1 LADQPIT
8 IKGTNNGL
16 LISLGAGDWESIELG
31 LFKIIR
37 SRSDFFRG
45 AEVALQV
52 GDRVLER
59 DEIRKLRDKLAEHD
73 VRLKAILG
81 DSAETVRSARRLD
94 LETEIP
100 EARQPASTDDETGE
114 LPPINPDETGSGGV
128 LIRHTLRNG
137 RTVRHI
143 GHVVVI
149 GDVNP
154 GAQVIAG
161 GDVLIWGRLRGIV
174 HAGAAGD
181 ENAIV
186 CALDMRPMQLRIA
199 NHVAI
204 TPDSRQGRPHPE
216 VAFVREGQIVAEEW
230 GNE

>member
-37 SRSDFFRG
+37 SRGDFFRG

-100 EARQPASTDDETGE
+100 EARQPASADDETGE

>member
-1 LADQPIT
+1 VADQHIT

-16 LISLGAGDWESIELG
+16 LISLGAGDWEGLEIA
-31 LFKIIR
+31 LFKIIV
-37 SRSDFFRG
+37 SRTEFFRG

-81 DSAETVRSARRLD
+81 DSAETIRSARRLD
-94 LETEIP
+94 LETELP
-100 EARQPASTDDETGE
+100 DSRQISPADDETGE
-114 LPPINPDETGSGGV
+114 LPPISSDETGSSGV

-161 GDVLIWGRLRGIV
+161 GDVLVWGRLRGVV
-174 HAGAAGD
+174 HAGATGD

-204 TPDSRQGRPHPE
+204 TPDSRESRPHPE
-216 VAFVREGQIVAEEW
+216 IAFVRSGQIVANEW
-230 GNE
+230 GSE

>member
-1 LADQPIT
+1 MADQSVT

-16 LISLGAGDWESIELG
+16 LISLGAGDWDSIELA

-100 EARQPASTDDETGE
+100 ETRQAGSVDDDTGD
-114 LPPINPDETGSGGV
+114 LPPISADETGSAGV

-137 RTVRHI
+137 RTLRHV

-154 GAQVIAG
+154 GAQIIAG

-174 HAGAAGD
+174 HAGATGD
-181 ENAIV
+181 ENAII

-204 TPDSRQGRPHPE
+204 TPDSRKSRPHPE
-216 VAFVREGQIVAEEW
+216 VAFVRGGANRCRRV
-230 GNE
+230 GK